1 MKHII
6 PTITLTALVAAASAQ
21 QAAAP
26 AGLNYNQITLSRS
39 SSDNAMSVQF
49 NPSGSNFVIGFATA
63 HGDNTATNDGQ
74 FSAGYVF
81 KGVTQ
86 GVDATVSVIQTNSE
100 VTFYSLTLRRA
111 IPEVYQGLEL
121 TAGFLSNFR
130 ASNDGGDAL
139 GDVIFGGI
147 ATDESKSARFVEVAY
162 NLNKTFQF
170 AVGLVDQSN
179 DFYNT
184 HTVFSVRAG
193 F

>member
-26 AGLNYNQITLSRS
+26 AGLNYNQITLSRT
-39 SSDNAMSVQF
+39 SSDNALSAQF

-63 HGDNTATNDGQ
+63 HADNGGQ
-74 FSAGYVF
+74 NEGQISAGYVF
-81 KGVTQ
+81 KSVTQ
-86 GVDATVSVIQTNSE
+86 GVDATVSVIQTNAE

-130 ASNDGGDAL
+130 ASDGPDL
-139 GDVIFGGI
+139 GDVIFGGV